1 MYNSTLRTFT
11 SLRFVAPLLLL
22 VATPYHAQAQAAAA
36 PPADAAAA
44 PPAPPPPPYSL
55 PWQLRPVVVA
65 NVVRSDTAFAFYKN
79 PVTKNSG
86 STVAS
91 MLLATYKVTPDFAP
105 LLRLGIVSN
114 SPPDPPAGM
123 PKLDSALNFL
133 NPVLGAT
140 YSFKLSPDFKLAP
153 FLGVTIP
160 IGGGGGDMPDPANAA
175 ANGAGIAA
183 RSSMDNAMFAV
194 NYFTIFPGVGFA
206 YVNHGFT
213 AQVEVT
219 LFELLRVRGKNNP
232 ANADSAR
239 TNFTSGLHIGYFF
252 IPQLSAGV
260 ELRHQRWLSTPSTIK
275 AGVMMR
281 TQETEDTLRDTTTFA
296 IGIRGHIKLSDTM
309 WLRPG
314 IAYARALDD
323 PMSLSKYNIIQLDI
337 PFVY

>member
-1 MYNSTLRTFT
+1 MYKPIARTFT
-11 SLRFVAPLLLL
+11 WLRFAPPLFLL
-22 VATPYHAQAQAAAA
+22 VAAPQRAQAQTPSAPPAEAAAA
-36 PPADAAAA
+36 
-44 PPAPPPPPYSL
+44 PAPPPPPYSL

-65 NVVRSDTAFAFYKN
+65 NVVRSDTAFAFYEN

-86 STVAS
+86 STIAS
-91 MLLATYKVTPDFAP
+91 MLLATYKVTPDLAP

-133 NPVLGAT
+133 NPVVGAT
-140 YSFKLSPDFKLAP
+140 YALKLSPDFKLAP

-160 IGGGGGDMPDPANAA
+160 IGGGGGDTPDPANAA
-175 ANGAGIAA
+175 ANGAGILA
-183 RSSMDNAMFAV
+183 RSAMDNAMFAV
-194 NYFTIFPGVGFA
+194 NYFTVFPGVGFA

-219 LFELLRVRGKNNP
+219 LLELLRVRGKNNP

-239 TNFTSGLHIGYFF
+239 TNFTAGLHVGYFF

-260 ELRHQRWLSTPSTIK
+260 ELRHQRWLTTPSTIK

-281 TQETEDTLRDTTTFA
+281 TQEMEDTLRDNTTFA

-314 IAYARALDD
+314 IAYARPIDD
-323 PMSLSKYNIIQLDI
+323 PMSASKYNIVQLDI